1 MLSKETEARITKIL
15 LSIANLERSIE
26 INRQVLNDNF
36 DYDPFQ
42 IFKSLDNCNKNKIDL
57 YDIINFLNSK
67 CIFVNE
73 TEVNFLILQYD
84 IDNDC
89 CLSFNEF
96 LNLIQNN
103 NSLNQKNP
111 YNNNNNKLSFN
122 IEYSLSK
129 LLEKEIELCKNLLFL
144 FSDLKTR
151 FDFNIHEIFHSL
163 KGLNNYITHETIKN
177 FLEKNKANFYPQD
190 INYIIKR
197 LDINKDGKI
206 DLNEF
211 HTFLGYPE
219 CQICCPNNECRNCG
233 CIYCDSC
240 YSEFYCFIHQCFHNV
255 SNVISPNFSQREIQF
270 PKCCSTNS
278 RNCFSMNNTPIRN
291 YRKNIGERTE
301 EVINNSN
308 YINFQNSFNLSNSN
322 NVNSNQI
329 QSRNLNNNYKNDK
342 RISEN
347 LSLRISPERKFPPYC
362 YNCDYNPCICNKK
375 NNQKSNFRNII
386 FNNLKLKKKSN
397 QYEQCQFND
406 YLKEIMNAESK
417 IENLKINLSL
427 QKDFNP
433 EDAFRIFENENK
445 GFLTKEDLKDGLN
458 LLNVYST
465 DLDIRLLMK
474 RFDLKKQN
482 IINFA
487 DFFDMI
493 VPYDKEIRDF
503 VENKIPN
510 SCCNCRCPD
519 IFTIQTRNLL
529 KNLFETL
536 IDYENKFNCMK
547 RGYTTLRLKLKDIF
561 NLIDTLLLGSFKNED
576 LVYYLKQNC
585 IFKNSKDS
593 DLLYIRLDKN
603 RDGKIDFFEF
613 EDELQTQY

>member
-1 MLSKETEARITKIL
+1 MLSKETEARITRIL
-15 LSIANLERSIE
+15 LSIAESQRSIE
-26 INRQVLNDNF
+26 INKQVLNDNF
-36 DYDPFQ
+36 DYNPFQ
-42 IFKSLDNCNKNKIDL
+42 IFNSLDNCNKNKIDL

-67 CIFVNE
+67 CIFANE

-96 LNLIQNN
+96 LNLIQNT

-111 YNNNNNKLSFN
+111 YNNNNKLSFN
-122 IEYSLSK
+122 VEYSLSK

-144 FSDLKTR
+144 FSDIKTR

-163 KGLNNYITHETIKN
+163 KGFNNYITHENIKN
-177 FLEKNKANFYPQD
+177 YLDKNKANYYPED
-190 INYIIKR
+190 INYIMKR
-197 LDINKDGKI
+197 LDINKDGTI

-211 HTFLGYPE
+211 HTLLGYPE

-240 YSEFYCFIHQCFHNV
+240 YSDFYCFIHQCFHNV
-255 SNVISPNFSQREIQF
+255 SNVISPNFSKREIQF
-270 PKCCSTNS
+270 PQCCTPKS
-278 RNCFSMNNTPIRN
+278 RNCFSMNNSPIRN
-291 YRKNIGERTE
+291 CRRDIGERTE

-308 YINFQNSFNLSNSN
+308 YINNINSI
-322 NVNSNQI
+322 QR
-329 QSRNLNNNYKNDK
+329 QSRNFNNFENEK

-347 LSLRISPERKFPPYC
+347 LSLRLSPERKFPSFC
-362 YNCDYNPCICNKK
+362 YKCNCNICICNKT
-375 NNQKSNFRNII
+375 NNQKNSFRNII
-386 FNNLKLKKKSN
+386 FNNIKLKKNPN
-397 QYEQCQFND
+397 QYEECQFND
-406 YLKEIMNAESK
+406 YLKEIMYAESK
-417 IENLKINLSL
+417 IENLKIDLSL

-493 VPYDKEIRDF
+493 LPYDKKIRDL

-519 IFTIQTRNLL
+519 IFTIKTRNLL
-529 KNLFETL
+529 KNLFEML

-561 NLIDTLLLGSFKNED
+561 NLIDTLFLGSFNNED

-585 IFKNSKDS
+585 IFRNSKDA

-603 RDGKIDFFEF
+603 RDGKIDFFEI

>member
-1 MLSKETEARITKIL
+1 MLSKETEARMTRIL
-15 LSIANLERSIE
+15 LSIAESQRSIE
-26 INRQVLNDNF
+26 INKQVLNDNF
-36 DYDPFQ
+36 DYNPFQ
-42 IFKSLDNCNKNKIDL
+42 IFNSLDNCNKNKIDL

-67 CIFVNE
+67 CIFANE

-96 LNLIQNN
+96 LNLIQNT

-111 YNNNNNKLSFN
+111 YNNNNKLSFN
-122 IEYSLSK
+122 VEYSLSK

-144 FSDLKTR
+144 FSDIKTR

-163 KGLNNYITHETIKN
+163 KGFNNYITHENIKN
-177 FLEKNKANFYPQD
+177 YLDKNKANYYPED
-190 INYIIKR
+190 INYIMKR

-211 HTFLGYPE
+211 HTLLGYPE

-240 YSEFYCFIHQCFHNV
+240 YSDFYCFIHQCFHNV
-255 SNVISPNFSQREIQF
+255 SNVISPNFSKREIQF
-270 PKCCSTNS
+270 PQCCTPKS
-278 RNCFSMNNTPIRN
+278 RNCFSMNNSPIRN
-291 YRKNIGERTE
+291 CRRDIGERTE

-308 YINFQNSFNLSNSN
+308 YINNINSI
-322 NVNSNQI
+322 QR
-329 QSRNLNNNYKNDK
+329 QSRNFNNFENEK

-347 LSLRISPERKFPPYC
+347 LSLRLSPERKFPSFC
-362 YNCDYNPCICNKK
+362 YKCNCNICICNKT
-375 NNQKSNFRNII
+375 NNQKNSFRNII
-386 FNNLKLKKKSN
+386 FNNIKLKKNPN
-397 QYEQCQFND
+397 QYEECQFND
-406 YLKEIMNAESK
+406 YLKEIMYAESK
-417 IENLKINLSL
+417 IENLKIDLSL

-493 VPYDKEIRDF
+493 VPYDKKIRDL

-519 IFTIQTRNLL
+519 IFTIKTRNLL
-529 KNLFETL
+529 KNLFEML

-561 NLIDTLLLGSFKNED
+561 NLIDTLFLGSFNNED

-585 IFKNSKDS
+585 IFRNSKDA

-603 RDGKIDFFEF
+603 RDGKIDFFEI